1 MVYRACQTQ
10 PLENASYCAVDPL
23 QCNLWRFGIIV
34 LFLLIIAR
42 PIYVQ
47 YSVDI
52 PVLFRREGLK
62 TKGID
67 CDCERCSDGSEAGTG

>member
-23 QCNLWRFGIIV
+23 QRNLWRFGIIV

-52 PVLFRREGLK
+52 PVLFRREELK

>member
-1 MVYRACQTQ
+1 MEVCNNSFVLAHYC
-10 PLENASYCAVDPL
+10 LSYI
-23 QCNLWRFGIIV
+23 CNIV
-34 LFLLIIAR
+34 HC
-42 PIYVQ
+42 
-47 YSVDI
+47 SVDI